1 MKKHTLEYIK
11 GYFEEK
17 GCELLEEEYKNSGAK
32 MRYKCCCGN
41 ISKIT
46 FSKFKMGR
54 RCAKCGGNS
63 IYVFEDVKQYF
74 KYHNCELLEK
84 KYINNKTKMK
94 YICSCKNISKIS
106 FSNFRKGHRCE
117 KCGLKKLSE
126 RNMLL
131 YKDVKQYFKD
141 HGCKLLEKK
150 YSGVHTPM
158 KYKCSCGNI
167 SKINFHNFKVGQRCL
182 KCSNCGYSK
191 ESQKLFDVIYNDID
205 EKYKDK
211 TYYATLNNEFGI
223 NCNGKC
229 FKYDYV
235 NSKSKKVIEYNGSCW
250 HPLPVLKDSDT
261 GWFAYNK
268 NKTAGEARDYEKIK
282 YEGLE
287 KRGYQILTVWDH
299 ELHKDLDT
307 LVQKCLDFLTV

>member
-74 KYHNCELLEK
+74 KYHNCE
-84 KYINNKTKMK
+84 
-94 YICSCKNISKIS
+94 
-106 FSNFRKGHRCE
+106 
-117 KCGLKKLSE
+117 
-126 RNMLL
+126 
-131 YKDVKQYFKD
+131 
-141 HGCKLLEKK
+141 LLEKK